1 MMTVDAFAV
10 VAEFGMRKRS
20 DMIRTLSALAL
31 AAGMAT
37 LGLSAQG
44 MKHID
49 IKDAKGASIGM
60 AMISAKDGGIA
71 IDLDVKGL
79 TPGEHAVHIHSV
91 AKCEG
96 PGFTTAGP
104 HFNPAAKRHG
114 LQSPDGPHAGDM
126 MNFTVAADGTAKVTI
141 ANKAVTMADG
151 ANSIYGNG
159 GTALMIHATADD
171 GKTDPGG
178 AAGDRIACGPIVK

>member
-1 MMTVDAFAV
+1 MT
-10 VAEFGMRKRS
+10 R
-20 DMIRTLSALAL
+20 ILSALAISSV
-31 AAGMAT
+31 MT

-49 IKDAKGASIGM
+49 IKDAKDASIGM
-60 AMISAKDGGIA
+60 AMISAKDGGIS

-104 HFNPAAKRHG
+104 HFNPATKKHG

-126 MNFTVAADGTAKVTI
+126 MNFTVAANV
-141 ANKAVTMADG
+141 
-151 ANSIYGNG
+151 
-159 GTALMIHATADD
+159 
-171 GKTDPGG
+171 PP
-178 AAGDRIACGPIVK
+178 R

>member
-1 MMTVDAFAV
+1 MT
-10 VAEFGMRKRS
+10 R
-20 DMIRTLSALAL
+20 ILSALAI
-31 AAGMAT
+31 ASVMT

-60 AMISAKDGGIA
+60 AMVSAKDGGIT

-79 TPGEHAVHIHSV
+79 TPGEHAIHIHSV

-104 HFNPAAKRHG
+104 HFNPATKKHG

-126 MNFTVAADGTAKVTI
+126 MNFTVAANGTAKATV

-151 ANSIYGNG
+151 ANSIYANG

-171 GKTDPGG
+171 MKTDPGG
-178 AAGDRIACGPIVK
+178 AAGDRIACGVIVK

>member
-1 MMTVDAFAV
+1 MT
-10 VAEFGMRKRS
+10 
-20 DMIRTLSALAL
+20 RTISALAI
-31 AAGMAT
+31 ASVMT

-71 IDLDVKGL
+71 IELDVKGL
-79 TPGEHAVHIHSV
+79 TPGEHAIHIHSV

-104 HFNPAAKRHG
+104 HFNPATKKHG
-114 LQSPDGPHAGDM
+114 LQSTDGPHAGDM
-126 MNFTVAADGTAKVTI
+126 MNFTVGANGAAKVTVT
-141 ANKAVTMADG
+141 NKAVTMADG
-151 ANSIYGNG
+151 ANSIFANG

-178 AAGDRIACGPIVK
+178 AAGDRIACGVIVK

>member
-1 MMTVDAFAV
+1 MT
-10 VAEFGMRKRS
+10 
-20 DMIRTLSALAL
+20 RTISALAI
-31 AAGMAT
+31 ASVMT

-79 TPGEHAVHIHSV
+79 TPGEHAIHIHSV

-104 HFNPAAKRHG
+104 HFNPATKKHG
-114 LQSPDGPHAGDM
+114 LQSPEGPHAGDM
-126 MNFTVAADGTAKVTI
+126 MNFTVAANGTAKATVT
-141 ANKAVTMADG
+141 NKAVTMADG
-151 ANSIYGNG
+151 ANSIYANG

-178 AAGDRIACGPIVK
+178 AAGDRIACGVIVK

>member
-1 MMTVDAFAV
+1 MTRILSTIALSCV
-10 VAEFGMRKRS
+10 V
-20 DMIRTLSALAL
+20 
-31 AAGMAT
+31 T
-37 LGLSAQG
+37 LGLSAQS

-60 AMISAKDGGIA
+60 AMITAAKDGGIS

-104 HFNPAAKRHG
+104 HFNPAAKKHG

-126 MNFTVAADGTAKVTI
+126 MNFTVGANGAAKVTVT
-141 ANKAVTMADG
+141 NKAVTMADG
-151 ANSIYGNG
+151 ANSLFANG
-159 GTALMIHATADD
+159 GTALMIHAAADD
-171 GKTDPGG
+171 MKTDPGG
-178 AAGDRIACGPIVK
+178 AAGDRIACGVIVK

>member
-1 MMTVDAFAV
+1 MTRILSTIALSCV
-10 VAEFGMRKRS
+10 V
-20 DMIRTLSALAL
+20 
-31 AAGMAT
+31 T

-49 IKDAKGASIGM
+49 IKDAKGTSIGM
-60 AMISAKDGGIA
+60 AMISAAKDGGIS

-104 HFNPAAKRHG
+104 HFNPGAKKHG

-126 MNFTVAADGTAKVTI
+126 MNFTVGANGAAKVTVT
-141 ANKAVTMADG
+141 NKAVTMADG
-151 ANSIYGNG
+151 ANSIYANG
-159 GTALMIHATADD
+159 GTALMIHAAADD
-171 GKTDPGG
+171 MKTDPGG
-178 AAGDRIACGPIVK
+178 AAGDRIACGVIVK

>member
-1 MMTVDAFAV
+1 MT
-10 VAEFGMRKRS
+10 R
-20 DMIRTLSALAL
+20 ILSALAISSV
-31 AAGMAT
+31 AT

-60 AMISAKDGGIA
+60 AMVSAKDGGIS

-79 TPGEHAVHIHSV
+79 TPGEHAIHIHSV

-104 HFNPAAKRHG
+104 HFNPATKKHG
-114 LQSPDGPHAGDM
+114 MQSPDGPHAGDM
-126 MNFTVAADGTAKVTI
+126 MNFTVDAKGNAKATVTNDKVTM
-141 ANKAVTMADG
+141 KDG
-151 ANSIYGNG
+151 EANSIYANG
-159 GTALMIHATADD
+159 GTALMIHAAADD
-171 GKTDPGG
+171 MKTDPGG
-178 AAGDRIACGPIVK
+178 AAGDRIACGTITK

>member
-1 MMTVDAFAV
+1 MT
-10 VAEFGMRKRS
+10 
-20 DMIRTLSALAL
+20 RTISALAI
-31 AAGMAT
+31 ASVMT

-79 TPGEHAVHIHSV
+79 TPGEHAIHIHSV

-104 HFNPAAKRHG
+104 HFNPATKKHG

-126 MNFTVAADGTAKVTI
+126 MNFTVAANGTAKVTV

-151 ANSIYGNG
+151 ANSIYANG

-171 GKTDPGG
+171 MKTDPGG
-178 AAGDRIACGPIVK
+178 AAGDRIACGVIVK

>member
-1 MMTVDAFAV
+1 
-10 VAEFGMRKRS
+10 
-20 DMIRTLSALAL
+20 MIKTLSVFAL
-31 AAGMAT
+31 AGMAT
-37 LGLSAQG
+37 IGLSAQG

-79 TPGEHAVHIHSV
+79 TPGEHAIHIHSV

-104 HFNPAAKRHG
+104 HFNPATKKHG

-126 MNFTVAADGTAKVTI
+126 MNFTVGANGAAKVTVT
-141 ANKAVTMADG
+141 NKAVTMVDG
-151 ANSIYGNG
+151 ANSIFANG

-178 AAGDRIACGPIVK
+178 AAGDRIACGVIVK

>member
-1 MMTVDAFAV
+1 MT
-10 VAEFGMRKRS
+10 R
-20 DMIRTLSALAL
+20 ILSALAISSVV
-31 AAGMAT
+31 T

-60 AMISAKDGGIA
+60 AMISAAKDGGIS

-79 TPGEHAVHIHSV
+79 TPGEHAIHIHSV

-104 HFNPAAKRHG
+104 HFNPAAKKHG

-126 MNFTVAADGTAKVTI
+126 MNFTVGANGAAKVTVT
-141 ANKAVTMADG
+141 NKAVTMADG
-151 ANSIYGNG
+151 ENSIFANG
-159 GTALMIHATADD
+159 GTALMIHAAADD
-171 GKTDPGG
+171 MKTDPGG
-178 AAGDRIACGPIVK
+178 AAGDRIACGVIVK